1 MKRFSTPPALDDDDL
16 RQLLLRTHVH
26 DDGCFGAYEP
36 CGEQHAHDAA
46 CGARPLIC
54 HRDSDPDAAAYVAVI
69 SELLSRRAVDLTA
82 KEREMLRVVRDVVSD
97 SDLLQWN
104 PDLDDP
110 ELSNG
115 FDERDRAC
123 TLLDKLIGPAV

>member
-1 MKRFSTPPALDDDDL
+1 MKQLDDEDL
-16 RQLLLRTHVH
+16 RRLLLRTHVH
-26 DDGCFGAYEP
+26 DDHCYGTYEP
-36 CGEQHAHDAA
+36 CGEHHAHDKS

-54 HRDSDPDAAAYVAVI
+54 RRDADPDAALYFVVI
-69 SELLSRRAVDLTA
+69 SELLSRRAIDLTN
-82 KEREMLRVVRDVVSD
+82 KEREVLRVVRDVVSD

-110 ELSNG
+110 ELSNA

-123 TLLDKLIGPAV
+123 ALLDKLIGSAA